1 MDLVGFTVAIGLL
14 APPLMAFPLLR
25 RAGRSIWGAIR
36 GSALVFA
43 IGLGIAVAL
52 TEAADN
58 GLIPHDLAMWCYLP
72 IMVAIAFGL
81 YRKAL

>member
-14 APPLMAFPLLR
+14 APPLAAYPLLR
-25 RAGRSIWGAIR
+25 RARRSTWGAIR
-36 GSALVFA
+36 GSVLVFA
-43 IGLGIAVAL
+43 IGLGIAVVL

-58 GLIPHDLAMWCYLP
+58 GIVPHDLAMWFYLP
-72 IMVAIAFGL
+72 IMALIAFGL